1 MGSPRMVGRA
11 ARPKVVALTTF
22 GIGHP
27 SELSFFLKLKEDI
40 IDRPLALHDGWLQL
54 ADALAVRID
63 PVLLQ
68 AAAVEA

>member
-1 MGSPRMVGRA
+1 
-11 ARPKVVALTTF
+11 
-22 GIGHP
+22 
-27 SELSFFLKLKEDI
+27 LKEDI
-40 IDRPLALHDGWLQL
+40 IDRPLILQDGWLSL